1 MHRINLL
8 KVFFGKFGAVECVF
22 DTHILADEI
31 TGEIKFIAI
40 LSISVDK
47 LYRIGTVITV
57 KAEVGYEH
65 LTIHNAWVDSKDYI
79 ELDGGTEKS
88 NYKNQN
94 SGVFVVFTEYE
105 NAEPEVNGIFTS
117 LNRAQKMKTWLEK
130 YKTKEENGYG
140 NIKSVSLKN
149 MFILD

>member
-1 MHRINLL
+1 MKAKELIEIL
-8 KVFFGKFGAVECVF
+8 KQAPE
-22 DTHILADEI
+22 
-31 TGEIKFIAI
+31 
-40 LSISVDK
+40 
-47 LYRIGTVITV
+47 
-57 KAEVGYEH
+57 AEVGYEH
-65 LTIHNAWVDSKDYI
+65 LAIHNAWVDSKDYI

-105 NAEPEVNGIFTS
+105 DAEPEVNGIYTS